1 MKDSFLE
8 VFWFLDLDK
17 KFQQFSNSFFE
28 NIWKFS
34 FLSRMSEIAILS
46 RCSLDTL
53 SFCSI
58 YSGNMAIWKLIKETE
73 WDLEQRQNKND
84 SIQSKMIPILKF
96 SRFFPHRLGGEKAR
110 TIQSWNHFW
119 VNGVVLTL
127 SLL

>member
-17 KFQQFSNSFFE
+17 KFKQFSNSFFE

-84 SIQSKMIPILKF
+84 SIQSKMIPILKLPL
-96 SRFFPHRLGGEKAR
+96 FFTTYTAR
-110 TIQSWNHFW
+110 GKGRQIKNWNHFW
-119 VNGVVLTL
+119 LNGVVLIL